1 MKRHRHHRRGSG
13 FTLLELLLVIAIIA
27 VLAALLLPSLGKA
40 KLQAMRANCVNN
52 LQQLGIAFH
61 SFAHDHGGKFPMLVS
76 TNDGGTLIS
85 DLGTTGVPYEIAPAY
100 QHLQALSNELV
111 TPKILICPADVRTP
125 AEKFARLQN
134 DNVSYLVA
142 VNAPLGKSTAVLSGD
157 RNIAAATATGI
168 LQTDGD
174 ESPRFRWTDEIH
186 KTQGNLL
193 FADGHVEKQNNPTL
207 KQTFTLVSTPV
218 VIAIPKS
225 GVTRP
230 AATAQPPPPP
240 EQPLT
245 PLAPPSTTKTPP
257 VNVPPP
263 TNIIPIHPQHVKI
276 TTPAPKTLITAISTK
291 PAPEKIVTNAPTL
304 VARTTVV
311 QSPNEQMS
319 PLAQFDQDLVEL
331 LQKIIT
337 RGYLL
342 LLLLLLVL
350 LAIAAWRAWKRWQER
365 RGKNMPMKGEL

>member
-1 MKRHRHHRRGSG
+1 MRQHRHHRHDRG

-40 KLQAMRANCVNN
+40 KLQAMRANCVSN

-85 DLGTTGVPYEIAPAY
+85 DLDTNGVPYEIAPAY
-100 QHLQALSNELV
+100 QHMQALSNELA
-111 TPKILICPADVRTP
+111 TPKILICPADARTP

-157 RNIAAATATGI
+157 RNIATATATGI
-168 LQTDGD
+168 LQTDG
-174 ESPRFRWTDEIH
+174 ETSPRFRWTDEIH

-207 KQTFTLVSTPV
+207 KKTFALVSTPV
-218 VIAIPKS
+218 VIATPKS

-230 AATAQPPPPP
+230 TTISEPPPPAP
-240 EQPLT
+240 PLT

-276 TTPAPKTLITAISTK
+276 VPAKQPSLTVTK
-291 PAPEKIVTNAPTL
+291 PIAAAPEKVVTNAPTL

-311 QSPNEQMS
+311 QSSNEQVS

-342 LLLLLLVL
+342 LLLLLLLL
-350 LAIAAWRAWKRWQER
+350 LAIATWRVWKRWQEQR
-365 RGKNMPMKGEL
+365 RKRMPMKGD